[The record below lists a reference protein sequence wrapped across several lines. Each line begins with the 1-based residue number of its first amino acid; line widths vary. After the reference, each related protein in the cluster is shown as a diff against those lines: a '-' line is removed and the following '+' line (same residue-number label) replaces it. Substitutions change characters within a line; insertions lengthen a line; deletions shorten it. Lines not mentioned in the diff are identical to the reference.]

1 MGFRK
6 HRRHRGGGGG
16 HHHQH
21 YGFGTGEPNGVQ
33 PGDDL
38 GNRRQ
43 LKAVHLPPD
52 DLGNRKDPDEAEWVP
67 EDSVGNRIEAS
78 PTHELSGVLIE
89 LDGRR
94 RRRRPKGVSAPERV
108 GRFLVGGV
116 NPLIAANVPRPFPG
130 KTLEESYG
138 APARGF
144 GDDER
149 GGHDLDEAGG
159 GEARHEQ
166 GRQGRG
172 ARHNHVAAPVG
183 DGSDR
188 RAQRFFDFEEDDRFE
203 YTLKT
208 PAEQK
213 RADAER
219 CVHQVVEA
227 AGRDATVV
235 ARLID
240 DGTRPKVVV
249 TVLERGPAATLP
261 PERRSANAGDALFA
275 MGNAALASLN
285 YLVNKIVNR
294 FPDDRIRLAILPA
307 SDERLYLDSLAE
319 HRRLRPLPV
328 ATTTSAAD
336 AAPPAPAPV
345 SELVAADAPSLAEPQ
360 GAAAHHP
367 QSGEATGQQG
377 GSPDLGEAAEPRRD
391 PTRRGTSR
399 ASGGAPAAPIVPASA
414 PEPAPATDAAHAATG
429 GDDEPA
435 PAAKPA
441 RRARAPKDDDEAPKR
456 PARRPVRKVPAVEV
470 VKAPRR

>member
-16 HHHQH
+16 GHHHHH

-33 PGDDL
+33 PGDDI

-43 LKAVHLPPD
+43 LKPVHVPPD
-52 DLGNRKDPDEAEWVP
+52 DIGNRKDPEESEWVP
-67 EDSVGNRIEAS
+67 EDSIGNRIEAS
-78 PTHELSGVLIE
+78 PTHELSGVLID

-138 APARGF
+138 GMPARGPS
-144 GDDER
+144 DDER
-149 GGHDLDEAGG
+149 GAFEGDEMGAAEG
-159 GEARHEQ
+159 RHEQ
-166 GRQGRG
+166 GRHEQGRHEQG
-172 ARHNHVAAPVG
+172 RHGRGGRANGVSG

-208 PAEQK
+208 PADQK

-219 CVHQVVEA
+219 CVREIVEA
-227 AGRDATVV
+227 AGRDATVA
-235 ARLID
+235 ARLIE
-240 DGTRPKVVV
+240 DGTRPKVLV
-249 TVLERGPAATLP
+249 TVEERGPASTLP
-261 PERRSANAGDALFA
+261 PERRAANASDALFA
-275 MGNAALASLN
+275 MGNAALSSLN
-285 YLVNKIVNR
+285 YLANKVVNR

-307 SDERLYLDSLAE
+307 GDERLYLDSLAE
-319 HRRLRPLPV
+319 HRRLRPLPT
-328 ATTTSAAD
+328 AAGATSAAT
-336 AAPPAPAPV
+336 ASGEHAPPAPAPV
-345 SELVAADAPSLAEPQ
+345 AEAAPPPPQPPAPVAVPPPAPVVAPVATREVVVAPASEPP
-360 GAAAHHP
+360 AAA
-367 QSGEATGQQG
+367 A
-377 GSPDLGEAAEPRRD
+377 
-391 PTRRGTSR
+391 
-399 ASGGAPAAPIVPASA
+399 
-414 PEPAPATDAAHAATG
+414 APATTPKDD
-429 GDDEPA
+429 DDEAPA
-435 PAAKPA
+435 PKAKPA

-456 PARRPVRKVPAVEV
+456 PARRPVRKTPAVEV